1 MAVPERPSA
10 RDEILRVAID
20 IIDEQGEAAL
30 RMADVAE
37 RAGVAIALI
46 SHHFMSREGLI
57 TEAQMTRFLRQPFLD
72 NARIEDGVMAT
83 QDLETFRAGMRVLT
97 REIVSAGRAVF
108 RMERVTVIASS
119 YGRAE
124 LSERLRAATG
134 EITESFERVVALA
147 QRVNFVRND
156 LDARAVALAVQA
168 YAMGLVL
175 ADLDPGRPDDERI
188 AEVIDAFLDG
198 VLVAERS

>member
-1 MAVPERPSA
+1 MTAADRPSS

-20 IIDEQGEAAL
+20 IIDEHGEAAL

-72 NARIEDGVMAT
+72 NARIEAGVMAT
-83 QDLETFRAGMRVLT
+83 QDLATFRAGMRLLT

-124 LSERLRAATG
+124 LSERLRVATG
-134 EITESFERVVALA
+134 EITDSFERVVALA
-147 QRVNFVRND
+147 QRVAFVRAD
-156 LDARAVALAVQA
+156 LDARAIALAVQA
-168 YAMGLVL
+168 YAMGLVV
-175 ADLDPGRPDDERI
+175 ADLDPARPNDERI

-198 VLVAERS
+198 VFVIE

>member
-1 MAVPERPSA
+1 MTAADRPSS

-20 IIDEQGEAAL
+20 IIDEHGEAAL

-72 NARIEDGVMAT
+72 NARIEAGVMAT
-83 QDLETFRAGMRVLT
+83 QDLATFRAGMRLLT

-124 LSERLRAATG
+124 LSERLRVATG
-134 EITESFERVVALA
+134 EITDSFERVVALA
-147 QRVNFVRND
+147 QRVAFVRAD
-156 LDARAVALAVQA
+156 LDARAIALAVQA
-168 YAMGLVL
+168 YAMGLVV
-175 ADLDPGRPDDERI
+175 ADLDPARPDDERI

-198 VLVAERS
+198 VFVIE

>member
-1 MAVPERPSA
+1 MTAADRPSS

-20 IIDEQGEAAL
+20 IIDEHGEAAL

-72 NARIEDGVMAT
+72 NARIEAGVMAT
-83 QDLETFRAGMRVLT
+83 QDLATFRAGMRLLT

-124 LSERLRAATG
+124 LSERLRVATG
-134 EITESFERVVALA
+134 EITDSFERVVALA
-147 QRVNFVRND
+147 QRVAFVRAD
-156 LDARAVALAVQA
+156 LDARAIALAVQA
-168 YAMGLVL
+168 YAMGLVV
-175 ADLDPGRPDDERI
+175 ADLDPARPDDERI

-198 VLVAERS
+198 VFVVE

>member
-1 MAVPERPSA
+1 MTAADRPSS

-20 IIDEQGEAAL
+20 IIDEHGEAAL

-72 NARIEDGVMAT
+72 NARIEAGVMAT
-83 QDLETFRAGMRVLT
+83 QDLATFRAGMRVLT

-124 LSERLRAATG
+124 LSERLRVATG
-134 EITESFERVVALA
+134 EITDSFERVVALA
-147 QRVNFVRND
+147 QRVAFVRAD
-156 LDARAVALAVQA
+156 LDARAIALAVQA
-168 YAMGLVL
+168 YAMGLVV
-175 ADLDPGRPDDERI
+175 ADLDPARPDDERI

-198 VLVAERS
+198 VFVVE

>member
-1 MAVPERPSA
+1 MTAADRPSS

-20 IIDEQGEAAL
+20 IIDEHGEAAL

-72 NARIEDGVMAT
+72 NARIEAGVMAT
-83 QDLETFRAGMRVLT
+83 QDLATFRAGMRVLT

-124 LSERLRAATG
+124 LSERLRVATG
-134 EITESFERVVALA
+134 EITDSFERVVALA
-147 QRVNFVRND
+147 QRVAFVRAD
-156 LDARAVALAVQA
+156 LDARAIALAVQA
-168 YAMGLVL
+168 YAMGLVV
-175 ADLDPGRPDDERI
+175 ADLDPARPDDERI

-198 VLVAERS
+198 VFVIE

>member
-1 MAVPERPSA
+1 MAAADRPSS

-20 IIDEQGEAAL
+20 IIDEHGEAAL

-72 NARIEDGVMAT
+72 NARIEAGVMAT
-83 QDLETFRAGMRVLT
+83 QDLATFRAGMRVLT

-124 LSERLRAATG
+124 LSERLRVATG
-134 EITESFERVVALA
+134 EITDSFERVVALA
-147 QRVNFVRND
+147 QRVAFVRAD
-156 LDARAVALAVQA
+156 LDARAIALAVQA
-168 YAMGLVL
+168 YAMGLVV
-175 ADLDPGRPDDERI
+175 ADLDPARPDDERI

-198 VLVAERS
+198 VFVVE

>member
-1 MAVPERPSA
+1 MTAADRPSS

-20 IIDEQGEAAL
+20 IIDEHGEAAL

-46 SHHFMSREGLI
+46 SHHFMSHEGLI

-72 NARIEDGVMAT
+72 NARIEAGVMAT
-83 QDLETFRAGMRVLT
+83 QDLATFRAGMRVLT

-124 LSERLRAATG
+124 LSERLRVATG
-134 EITESFERVVALA
+134 EITDSFERVVALA
-147 QRVNFVRND
+147 QRVAFVRAD
-156 LDARAVALAVQA
+156 LDARAIALAVQA
-168 YAMGLVL
+168 YAMGLVV
-175 ADLDPGRPDDERI
+175 ADLDPARPDDERI

-198 VLVAERS
+198 VFVVE